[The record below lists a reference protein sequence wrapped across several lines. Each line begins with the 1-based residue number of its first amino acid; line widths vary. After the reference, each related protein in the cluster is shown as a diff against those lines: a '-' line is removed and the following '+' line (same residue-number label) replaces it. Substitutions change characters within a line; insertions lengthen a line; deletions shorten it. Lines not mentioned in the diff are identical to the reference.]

1 MLRIT
6 RQTDYGI
13 VLMSLFTGKNDEA
26 ILSARDMAKET
37 NLPLPTVSK
46 ILKSLT
52 RGGLLGST
60 RGVKGGYS
68 LARPSDEIS
77 VSDIIE
83 AIEGPIALTDC
94 VDQTNRDCL
103 IEESCP
109 CKSNWL
115 RINMAV
121 KAALETI
128 PLEQMTAGCKFV
140 FPDGAPDDESDGDP
154 LANDGAPDELA

>member
-13 VLMSLFTGKNDEA
+13 VIMSLFSGKDPTLV
-26 ILSARDMAKET
+26 LSARDMAKET

-52 RGGLLGST
+52 RGGLLDST

-68 LARPSDEIS
+68 LARASDAIS
-77 VSDIIE
+77 VANIIE

-94 VDQTNRDCL
+94 LDQSNRDCM
-103 IEESCP
+103 INESCP
-109 CKSNWL
+109 CKSNWMQ
-115 RINMAV
+115 INDAV

-128 PLEQMTAGCKFV
+128 PLEQMASGCRFV
-140 FPDGAPDDESDGDP
+140 FPHGAEEMNGS
-154 LANDGAPDELA
+154 DELE

>member
-13 VLMSLFTGKNDEA
+13 VIMSLFSGKDPENV
-26 ILSARDMAKET
+26 LSARDMARET

-52 RGGLLGST
+52 RGGLLDST

-68 LARPSDEIS
+68 LARASDAIS
-77 VSDIIE
+77 VANIIE

-94 VDQTNRDCL
+94 LDQSNRDCM
-103 IEESCP
+103 IADSCP
-109 CKSNWL
+109 CKSNWA
-115 RINMAV
+115 RINDAV

-128 PLEQMTAGCKFV
+128 PLQQMSSGCRFV
-140 FPDGAPDDESDGDP
+140 FPDGTGEVDET
-154 LANDGAPDELA
+154 DELE